1 MSSHQTPLAWLEGQ
15 PLQASEQLFA
25 IFGSTSSA
33 GALSAWRRSMILA
46 PTPIWAETP
55 YAEWESVMPYV
66 GLVSAGSEFLDWA
79 AATDSLDWGWLAV
92 SCASQETLAE
102 HLRGLTQ
109 VLLPGGKPVFLR
121 FWDGRFM
128 QPILQ
133 SAAVD
138 AGQLLPVISRC
149 LINGQSLEIVGNI
162 QRPARV
168 FPWWEV
174 PVALLETMAEAPTDC
189 LVDNVLTWLG
199 EEHPYLCERVD
210 RRVLRRKI
218 ARFLE
223 RSGRVEA
230 PKAPLLAYLRREL
243 SGR

>member
-1 MSSHQTPLAWLEGQ
+1 MNSGQTPRGWLEDHS
-15 PLQASEQLFA
+15 LQTSEQLFA
-25 IFGSTSSA
+25 IFSNASSA
-33 GALSAWRRSMILA
+33 GALSAWRRSIDA
-46 PTPIWAETP
+46 TPTPIWADTP
-55 YAEWESVMPYV
+55 YAGWEAVMPYV
-66 GLVSAGSEFLDWA
+66 GLVRADSEFLDWI

-92 SCASQETLAE
+92 SRADQEDLAE

-199 EEHPYLCERVD
+199 EEQPYLCERAD